1 MTGWMPYFLNLNFL
15 QVDLILGN
23 PARAQIA
30 LATLVDAVT
39 GRIVTEPDL
48 AAPYRLRVLGCDAQ
62 GLHPGISRLY

>member
-1 MTGWMPYFLNLNFL
+1 M
-15 QVDLILGN
+15 DLILGN

-62 GLHPGISRLY
+62 GLHPGISRLH